1 MGQSRLTAERS
12 LPSRLWYDL
21 VRRTIHV
28 GGVLAYGLRHSGRRN
43 IPQSGPVLVVSNHQS
58 HFDPPLVG
66 AGCPRR
72 MNYLA
77 RETLFDIAPLGWLIR
92 SLDAIPIDREGL
104 GLAGMRESLRRLK
117 RGEMVLIF
125 PEGTRTRDGR
135 IAPFQPGF
143 TALAARSGAAI
154 LPVAI
159 EGAYAAWP
167 RWRKLPGPGTIHV
180 QYGLPLGPGE
190 ITGRPERE
198 LVTEVEQRVRQ
209 CHALLRRHPAFARPR
224 LSGAGLALLTYDKP
238 CQDVDLRQGHSGRED
253 FPLD

>member
-1 MGQSRLTAERS
+1 MAERS

-21 VRRTIHV
+21 ARRTIHL
-28 GGVLAYGLRHSGRRN
+28 GGILAYGLRHSGRRN

-77 RETLFDIAPLGWLIR
+77 RETLFDITPLRWLIR

-125 PEGTRTRDGR
+125 PEGTRTRDGQ

-167 RWRKLPGPGTIHV
+167 RWRKLPRPGVIHV
-180 QYGLPLGPGE
+180 HYGPPLGAGE
-190 ITGRPERE
+190 IAGRPERE
-198 LVTEVEQRVRQ
+198 LMAEVEQRVRQ
-209 CHALLRRHPAFARPR
+209 CHALLCRRPVFARPR
-224 LSGAGLALLTYDKP
+224 HP
-238 CQDVDLRQGHSGRED
+238 
-253 FPLD
+253 